1 MPVKFASHQMKDIN
15 ISKENEIRLVDMGHG
30 GERCQS
36 IGRHHLSFLGEEVV
50 LAKTSSVATP

>member
-1 MPVKFASHQMKDIN
+1 MKDIN